1 MSDMTPSLYSCILRS
16 AQHHDDKAHLI
27 HAFQALDLLPKS
39 PNLQQELV
47 DLLEAGQVD
56 ACYERLL
63 QCLDDDN
70 RIKFISRDMGMSRL
84 GVFESLLYRVPD
96 LDLSKSTQG
105 DAVVLNPLPVGFQ
118 GLDHDS
124 EPYRVICKGQH
135 YQINWHMYFS
145 EALKDHDFT
154 FGLTNYFL
162 DLMGSAFRVYEIDI
176 GFNAGEIYAL
186 VVLNV
191 QTQQQLAERMD
202 LPFSMFK
209 LDNIADFEPRDF
221 QPQLVSIAAFYQ
233 PLIESEHTAELPFV
247 LPKTAS
253 LSSNYA
259 KQWVKYQEDQIVAL
273 CFAETVPTVFA
284 ALSDM
289 DTLTRIRH
297 VYNGFVAV
305 ARRAIADPRARDQLY
320 QHYPL
325 PTAENFGYLL
335 SLREVKSQIKA
346 TKQPVEQTL
355 LNYLMSDQVLSALVD
370 HRPWIALRG
379 KPTALERVLRVA

>member
-1 MSDMTPSLYSCILRS
+1 MNDMAPSLYSCMLRS
-16 AQHHDDKAHLI
+16 AQHDDKAHLI
-27 HAFQALDLLPKS
+27 HAFQELDLLPQS
-39 PNLQQELV
+39 TGVQQALL
-47 DLLEAGQVD
+47 DLLQAGQVD

-96 LDLSKSTQG
+96 VDLSKSTQG
-105 DAVVLNPLPVGFQ
+105 DVIVLNPLPVGFQ

-124 EPYRVICKGQH
+124 EPYCVICQGQH

-154 FGLTNYFL
+154 FGLTNHFL
-162 DLMGSAFRVYEIDI
+162 ALMGSAFRVYEIDI
-176 GFNAGEIYAL
+176 GFDEGEMYAL
-186 VVLNV
+186 VVLNM
-191 QTQQQLAERMD
+191 QAQQQLAERMD

-221 QPQLVSIAAFYQ
+221 QPQLASIAAFYQ

-247 LPKTAS
+247 LAKSAS
-253 LSSNYA
+253 LTSNHA
-259 KQWVKYQEDQIVAL
+259 KQWVQSQQAQIVAL

-305 ARRAIADPRARDQLY
+305 ARRAISDPRARDQLY

-325 PTAENFGYLL
+325 PTAETFGNLL

-346 TKQPVEQTL
+346 TKQPVEQTFL
-355 LNYLMSDQVLSALVD
+355 TYLMSDQVLSALVD